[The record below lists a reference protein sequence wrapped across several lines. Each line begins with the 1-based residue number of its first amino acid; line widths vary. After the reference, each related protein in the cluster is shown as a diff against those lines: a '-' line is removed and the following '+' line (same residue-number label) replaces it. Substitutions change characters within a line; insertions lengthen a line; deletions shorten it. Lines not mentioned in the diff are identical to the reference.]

1 MTHFSALVEILDPR
15 RPVLIQA
22 HDFPDHDAV
31 GTAFALG
38 RLLETRGFSPILCYG
53 GEIQS
58 DSLREAID
66 RLEISIF
73 SAREMSLEFPS
84 IKNSQIIVVDGFVGN
99 SNISGVEGSVVGV
112 IDHHDS
118 PETVDLLFCD
128 VRPGYGSC
136 STILYE
142 YYNNEGIPLARNTAT
157 ALLLGIMMD
166 TAFMTRGVSPI
177 DLEAF
182 SYLFFRGDWQEASRV
197 LRNSLSMKDLSVFRE
212 AINEV
217 MVTEDFAFIP
227 INKECTPE
235 VMALLADFF
244 LGIREIHFVVVL
256 QQDREVYRISVRS
269 EDPRSPAGA
278 IIHKALE
285 GIGSGGGHI
294 HMGGG
299 IIPLDLFPGE
309 QGTRQ
314 RFLRALGRGESL
326 VESQSEHA

>member
-1 MTHFSALVEILDPR
+1 MSRFTELLAVLDTQK
-15 RPVLIQA
+15 PVLIQA

-31 GTAFALG
+31 ATAFALG
-38 RLLETRGFSPILCYG
+38 KLLYTRGIAATLCYG

-58 DSLREAID
+58 DSLQEAIE
-66 RLEISIF
+66 RLDIEIYS
-73 SAREMSLEFPS
+73 SYQL
-84 IKNSQIIVVDGFVGN
+84 KNERDDLGDAQIIIVDGFAGN
-99 SNISGVEGSVVGV
+99 SNMTGIPGAVVSV
-112 IDHHDS
+112 IDHHD
-118 PETVDLLFCD
+118 PPDTPDLPAFD
-128 VRPGYGSC
+128 IRPGYGAC

-142 YYNNEGIPLARNTAT
+142 YYHDEAAAVPREVAT

-182 SYLFFRGDWQEASRV
+182 TFLFFRGDWQDASRM
-197 LRNSLSMKDLSVFRE
+197 LKNSLSLHDLAVFRE

-217 MVTEDFAFIP
+217 NVADDFAFVP
-227 INKECTPE
+227 LKKECTPE

-256 QQDREVYRISVRS
+256 QQDREEYRISVRS
-269 EDPRSPAGA
+269 EDPLLPAGKVIRSA
-278 IIHKALE
+278 VE

-299 IIPLDLFPGE
+299 IVPIDLFPGE
-309 QGTRQ
+309 QRMRL
-314 RFLRALGRGESL
+314 RFLAALGRS
-326 VESQSEHA
+326 SDKD